1 MNSLQ
6 TNRNLLLAIGCLTTS
21 ALLFSIMGIC
31 IRYASHTVDNYTIVF
46 FRNVVGLILFLPFI
60 FKQGIGFV
68 KTEKLWM
75 HTWRSIVGLAAMYG
89 FFYAIAHLKLSNAMV
104 FTYSSPIFIPVIA
117 WLFLKEKIT
126 IAMLC
131 AAVLG
136 FIGVFFVAK
145 PDQGLLNWISV
156 IGIAS
161 SLLASM
167 AFVTVR
173 ALTQTEP
180 PERIVFYFC
189 LIGSALSVIPMF
201 WMWRTYHVKELF
213 FLIGAGMLANVSQI
227 FMSHA
232 YRLAPAGQ
240 IAPVNYMAIIFAGV
254 WGFLLWDEVPDLY
267 SVIGFCII
275 LLAILLFLAAFIGK
289 LLGIFIMVP
298 MGKLNSREAWVI
310 GIGLNARLSTEIIV
324 AKLLFDAGLID
335 YHLFTALIAASSLS
349 TLIVPLWFTFLVR
362 RWGIHLSQGS
372 AGA

>member
-1 MNSLQ
+1 MNSHQ
-6 TNRNLLLAIGCLTTS
+6 ADRNLFLAIGCLTIS
-21 ALLFSIMGIC
+21 ALLFSVMGIC
-31 IRYASHTVDNYTIVF
+31 IRYASHSVDNYTIVF

-60 FKQGIGFV
+60 FKQGTGFV

-104 FTYSSPIFIPVIA
+104 FTYSSPIFIPLIA

-126 IAMLC
+126 IAMIC

-136 FIGVFFVAK
+136 FIGVFCVAK

-189 LIGSALSVIPMF
+189 LIGSTLSVIPMF
-201 WMWRTYHVKELF
+201 WVWRPYHLQELL
-213 FLIGAGMLANVSQI
+213 FLIGAGILANVSQI

-254 WGFLLWDEVPDLY
+254 WGFLLWNEVPDLY

-275 LLAILLFLAAFIGK
+275 LLAILLC
-289 LLGIFIMVP
+289 
-298 MGKLNSREAWVI
+298 S
-310 GIGLNARLSTEIIV
+310 
-324 AKLLFDAGLID
+324 
-335 YHLFTALIAASSLS
+335 
-349 TLIVPLWFTFLVR
+349 PLTQR
-362 RWGIHLSQGS
+362 QKKMIQR
-372 AGA
+372 

>member
-1 MNSLQ
+1 MNSHQ
-6 TNRNLLLAIGCLTTS
+6 ADRNLFLAIGCLTIS
-21 ALLFSIMGIC
+21 ALLFSVMGIC
-31 IRYASHTVDNYTIVF
+31 IRYASHSVDNYTIVF

-60 FKQGIGFV
+60 FKQGTGFV

-126 IAMLC
+126 IAMIC

-136 FIGVFFVAK
+136 FIGVFCVAK

-201 WMWRTYHVKELF
+201 WVWRTYHVKELL
-213 FLIGAGMLANVSQI
+213 FLIGAGILANVSQI

-254 WGFLLWDEVPDLY
+254 WGFLLWNEVPDLY

-275 LLAILLFLAAFIGK
+275 LLAILLC
-289 LLGIFIMVP
+289 
-298 MGKLNSREAWVI
+298 S
-310 GIGLNARLSTEIIV
+310 
-324 AKLLFDAGLID
+324 
-335 YHLFTALIAASSLS
+335 
-349 TLIVPLWFTFLVR
+349 PLTQR
-362 RWGIHLSQGS
+362 QRKMIQR
-372 AGA
+372 

>member
-31 IRYASHTVDNYTIVF
+31 IRYASHTIDNYTIVF

-136 FIGVFFVAK
+136 FIGVFCVAK

-201 WMWRTYHVKELF
+201 WMWRTYHIKELL
-213 FLIGAGMLANVSQI
+213 FLIGAGILANVSQI

-254 WGFLLWDEVPDLY
+254 WGFLLWNEVPDLY

-275 LLAILLFLAAFIGK
+275 LLAILLC
-289 LLGIFIMVP
+289 
-298 MGKLNSREAWVI
+298 S
-310 GIGLNARLSTEIIV
+310 
-324 AKLLFDAGLID
+324 
-335 YHLFTALIAASSLS
+335 
-349 TLIVPLWFTFLVR
+349 PLTQR
-362 RWGIHLSQGS
+362 QKKMIQR
-372 AGA
+372 

>member
-75 HTWRSIVGLAAMYG
+75 HSWRSIVGLAAMYG

-131 AAVLG
+131 AAGLG
-136 FIGVFFVAK
+136 FIGVFCVAK

-201 WMWRTYHVKELF
+201 WMWRTYHVKELL
-213 FLIGAGMLANVSQI
+213 FLIGAGILANVSQI

-254 WGFLLWDEVPDLY
+254 WGFLLWNEVPDLY

-275 LLAILLFLAAFIGK
+275 LLAILLCS
-289 LLGIFIMVP
+289 P
-298 MGKLNSREAWVI
+298 
-310 GIGLNARLSTEIIV
+310 
-324 AKLLFDAGLID
+324 
-335 YHLFTALIAASSLS
+335 
-349 TLIVPLWFTFLVR
+349 
-362 RWGIHLSQGS
+362 LSQRQKKMIQR
-372 AGA
+372 

>member
-46 FRNVVGLILFLPFI
+46 FRNVLGLILFLPFI

-126 IAMLC
+126 IAMIC

-136 FIGVFFVAK
+136 FIGVFCVAK

-201 WMWRTYHVKELF
+201 WVWRPYHLQELL
-213 FLIGAGMLANVSQI
+213 FLIGAGILANVSQI

-254 WGFLLWDEVPDLY
+254 WGFLLWNEVPDLY

-275 LLAILLFLAAFIGK
+275 LLAILLCSPLTQRQRK
-289 LLGIFIMVP
+289 
-298 MGKLNSREAWVI
+298 
-310 GIGLNARLSTEIIV
+310 IIQ
-324 AKLLFDAGLID
+324 
-335 YHLFTALIAASSLS
+335 
-349 TLIVPLWFTFLVR
+349 R
-362 RWGIHLSQGS
+362 
-372 AGA
+372 

>member
-1 MNSLQ
+1 MNSHQ
-6 TNRNLLLAIGCLTTS
+6 ADRNLFLAIGCLTIS
-21 ALLFSIMGIC
+21 ALLFSVMGIC

-60 FKQGIGFV
+60 FKQGTGFV

-126 IAMLC
+126 IAMIC

-136 FIGVFFVAK
+136 FIGVFCVAK

-201 WMWRTYHVKELF
+201 WVWRPYHLQELL
-213 FLIGAGMLANVSQI
+213 FLIGAGILANVSQI

-254 WGFLLWDEVPDLY
+254 WGFLLWNEVPDLY

-275 LLAILLFLAAFIGK
+275 LLAILLC
-289 LLGIFIMVP
+289 
-298 MGKLNSREAWVI
+298 S
-310 GIGLNARLSTEIIV
+310 
-324 AKLLFDAGLID
+324 
-335 YHLFTALIAASSLS
+335 
-349 TLIVPLWFTFLVR
+349 PLTQR
-362 RWGIHLSQGS
+362 QRKMIQR
-372 AGA
+372 

>member
-1 MNSLQ
+1 MNSHQ
-6 TNRNLLLAIGCLTTS
+6 ADRNLFLAIGCLTIS
-21 ALLFSIMGIC
+21 ALLFSVMGIC
-31 IRYASHTVDNYTIVF
+31 IRYASHSVDNYTIVF

-60 FKQGIGFV
+60 FKQGTGFV

-126 IAMLC
+126 IAMIC

-136 FIGVFFVAK
+136 FIGVFCVAK

-201 WMWRTYHVKELF
+201 WVWRPYHLQELL
-213 FLIGAGMLANVSQI
+213 FLIGAGILANVSQI

-254 WGFLLWDEVPDLY
+254 WGFLLWNEVPDLY

-275 LLAILLFLAAFIGK
+275 LLAILLCS
-289 LLGIFIMVP
+289 P
-298 MGKLNSREAWVI
+298 MTQRQRKMIQR
-310 GIGLNARLSTEIIV
+310 
-324 AKLLFDAGLID
+324 
-335 YHLFTALIAASSLS
+335 
-349 TLIVPLWFTFLVR
+349 
-362 RWGIHLSQGS
+362 
-372 AGA
+372 

>member
-1 MNSLQ
+1 MNSHQ
-6 TNRNLLLAIGCLTTS
+6 ADRNLFLAIGCLTIS
-21 ALLFSIMGIC
+21 ALLFSVMGIC
-31 IRYASHTVDNYTIVF
+31 IRYASHSVDNYTIVF

-60 FKQGIGFV
+60 FKQGTGFV

-126 IAMLC
+126 IAMIC

-136 FIGVFFVAK
+136 FIGVFCVAK

-201 WMWRTYHVKELF
+201 WVWRPYHLQELL
-213 FLIGAGMLANVSQI
+213 FLIGAGILANVSQI

-254 WGFLLWDEVPDLY
+254 WGFLLWNEVPDLY

-275 LLAILLFLAAFIGK
+275 LLAILLCS
-289 LLGIFIMVP
+289 P
-298 MGKLNSREAWVI
+298 
-310 GIGLNARLSTEIIV
+310 
-324 AKLLFDAGLID
+324 
-335 YHLFTALIAASSLS
+335 
-349 TLIVPLWFTFLVR
+349 
-362 RWGIHLSQGS
+362 
-372 AGA
+372 

>member
-1 MNSLQ
+1 MNSHQ
-6 TNRNLLLAIGCLTTS
+6 ADRNLFLAIGCLTIS
-21 ALLFSIMGIC
+21 ALLFSVMGIC
-31 IRYASHTVDNYTIVF
+31 IRYASHSVDNYTIVF

-60 FKQGIGFV
+60 CKQGTGFV

-126 IAMLC
+126 IAMIC

-136 FIGVFFVAK
+136 FIGVFCVAK

-201 WMWRTYHVKELF
+201 WVWRPYHLQELL
-213 FLIGAGMLANVSQI
+213 FLIGAGILANVSQI

-254 WGFLLWDEVPDLY
+254 WGFLLWNEVPDLY

-275 LLAILLFLAAFIGK
+275 LLAILLCSPLTQRQRK
-289 LLGIFIMVP
+289 
-298 MGKLNSREAWVI
+298 
-310 GIGLNARLSTEIIV
+310 IIQ
-324 AKLLFDAGLID
+324 
-335 YHLFTALIAASSLS
+335 
-349 TLIVPLWFTFLVR
+349 R
-362 RWGIHLSQGS
+362 
-372 AGA
+372 

>member
-1 MNSLQ
+1 MNDHQ
-6 TNRNLLLAIGCLTTS
+6 TNRNLFLAIGCLTTS
-21 ALLFSIMGIC
+21 ALLFSVMGIC

-60 FKQGIGFV
+60 FKQGMGFV

-104 FTYSSPIFIPVIA
+104 FTYSSPIFIPLIA

-126 IAMLC
+126 RSMLC
-131 AAVLG
+131 AATLG
-136 FIGVFFVAK
+136 FIGVFCVAK

-156 IGIAS
+156 VGIS

-173 ALTQTEP
+173 ALTKTEP

-189 LIGSALSVIPMF
+189 FIGSLLSIIPMF
-201 WMWRTYHVKELF
+201 WVWRPYHLQELV
-213 FLIGAGMLANVSQI
+213 FLISAGILANVSQI

-240 IAPVNYMAIIFAGV
+240 IAPVNYMAIIFAGI
-254 WGFLLWDEVPDLY
+254 WGFLLWKEVPDFY
-267 SVIGFCII
+267 SVIGFGFI
-275 LLAILLFLAAFIGK
+275 LLAIILC
-289 LLGIFIMVP
+289 
-298 MGKLNSREAWVI
+298 S
-310 GIGLNARLSTEIIV
+310 
-324 AKLLFDAGLID
+324 
-335 YHLFTALIAASSLS
+335 
-349 TLIVPLWFTFLVR
+349 PLTQRQKKMLQ
-362 RWGIHLSQGS
+362 S
-372 AGA
+372 

>member
-75 HTWRSIVGLAAMYG
+75 HSWRSIVGLAAMYG

-136 FIGVFFVAK
+136 FIGVFCVAK

-201 WMWRTYHVKELF
+201 WMWRTYHVKELL
-213 FLIGAGMLANVSQI
+213 FLIGAGILANVSQI

-254 WGFLLWDEVPDLY
+254 WGFLLWNEVPDLY

-275 LLAILLFLAAFIGK
+275 LLAILLCSPLTQRQRK
-289 LLGIFIMVP
+289 
-298 MGKLNSREAWVI
+298 
-310 GIGLNARLSTEIIV
+310 IIQ
-324 AKLLFDAGLID
+324 
-335 YHLFTALIAASSLS
+335 
-349 TLIVPLWFTFLVR
+349 R
-362 RWGIHLSQGS
+362 
-372 AGA
+372 

>member
-75 HTWRSIVGLAAMYG
+75 HSWRSIVGLAAMYG

-131 AAVLG
+131 AAGLG
-136 FIGVFFVAK
+136 FIGVFCVAK

-201 WMWRTYHVKELF
+201 WMWRTYHVKELL
-213 FLIGAGMLANVSQI
+213 FLIGAGILANVSQI

-240 IAPVNYMAIIFAGV
+240 IAPVNYIAIIFAGV

-275 LLAILLFLAAFIGK
+275 LLAILLCS
-289 LLGIFIMVP
+289 P
-298 MGKLNSREAWVI
+298 
-310 GIGLNARLSTEIIV
+310 
-324 AKLLFDAGLID
+324 
-335 YHLFTALIAASSLS
+335 
-349 TLIVPLWFTFLVR
+349 
-362 RWGIHLSQGS
+362 LSQRQKKMIQH
-372 AGA
+372 

>member
-1 MNSLQ
+1 MDAQ
-6 TNRNLLLAIGCLTTS
+6 PTNRNLMMAIGCLTLS
-21 ALLFSIMGIC
+21 ALLFSVMGIC

-60 FKQGIGFV
+60 FKQGTQFV

-104 FTYSSPIFIPVIA
+104 FTYSSPIFIPLIA

-126 IAMLC
+126 TAMLC
-131 AAVLG
+131 AAGLG
-136 FIGVFFVAK
+136 FIGVFCVAK
-145 PDQGLLNWISV
+145 PDQGLLNWISIV
-156 IGIAS
+156 GISS

-189 LIGSALSVIPMF
+189 LIGSLLSVIPMF
-201 WMWRTYHVKELF
+201 WVWRPYHLQELL
-213 FLIGAGMLANVSQI
+213 FLIGAGVLANVSQI

-240 IAPVNYMAIIFAGV
+240 IAPVNYIAIIFAGL
-254 WGFLLWDEVPDLY
+254 WGFLLWNEVPDLY
-267 SVIGFCII
+267 SMIGFGII
-275 LLAILLFLAAFIGK
+275 LSAILLC
-289 LLGIFIMVP
+289 
-298 MGKLNSREAWVI
+298 S
-310 GIGLNARLSTEIIV
+310 
-324 AKLLFDAGLID
+324 
-335 YHLFTALIAASSLS
+335 
-349 TLIVPLWFTFLVR
+349 PLTQRDKKWRFK
-362 RWGIHLSQGS
+362 G
-372 AGA
+372 

>member
-46 FRNVVGLILFLPFI
+46 FRNVVGLILFMPFI

-131 AAVLG
+131 AAVFG
-136 FIGVFFVAK
+136 FIGVFCVAK

-201 WMWRTYHVKELF
+201 WMWRTYHVKELL
-213 FLIGAGMLANVSQI
+213 FLIGAGILANVSQI

-275 LLAILLFLAAFIGK
+275 LLAILLC
-289 LLGIFIMVP
+289 
-298 MGKLNSREAWVI
+298 S
-310 GIGLNARLSTEIIV
+310 
-324 AKLLFDAGLID
+324 
-335 YHLFTALIAASSLS
+335 
-349 TLIVPLWFTFLVR
+349 PLTQR
-362 RWGIHLSQGS
+362 QKKMIQH
-372 AGA
+372 

>member
-1 MNSLQ
+1 MNSHQ
-6 TNRNLLLAIGCLTTS
+6 ADRNLFLAIGCLTIS
-21 ALLFSIMGIC
+21 ALLFSVMGIC
-31 IRYASHTVDNYTIVF
+31 IRYASHSVDNYTIVF

-60 FKQGIGFV
+60 FKQGTGFV

-131 AAVLG
+131 AAALG
-136 FIGVFFVAK
+136 FIGVFCVAK

-201 WMWRTYHVKELF
+201 WVWRPYHLQELL
-213 FLIGAGMLANVSQI
+213 FLIGAGILANVSQI

-240 IAPVNYMAIIFAGV
+240 IAPVNYMAIIFAGI
-254 WGFLLWDEVPDLY
+254 WGFLLWNEVPDLY

-275 LLAILLFLAAFIGK
+275 LLAILLC
-289 LLGIFIMVP
+289 
-298 MGKLNSREAWVI
+298 S
-310 GIGLNARLSTEIIV
+310 
-324 AKLLFDAGLID
+324 
-335 YHLFTALIAASSLS
+335 
-349 TLIVPLWFTFLVR
+349 PLT
-362 RWGIHLSQGS
+362 
-372 AGA
+372 